1 MASRPGFWWVYVLER
16 EDGSW
21 YTGISTDP
29 RRRLE
34 QHRADRSCAVC
45 HAKMDSLGF
54 AMENFDPVG
63 AWRTRDGT
71 FAIDASGMLPEGKS
85 FDGPAELRAILRT
98 DGKEKFLRCLTEK
111 MLTYALGRGL
121 EAHDQRT
128 MDKIAKTVS
137 QRQYKF
143 SALVMEII
151 RSDPFQKRR
160 VPGRTP

>member
-1 MASRPGFWWVYVLER
+1 
-16 EDGSW
+16 
-21 YTGISTDP
+21 
-29 RRRLE
+29 
-34 QHRADRSCAVC
+34 
-45 HAKMDSLGF
+45 MDSLGF

-98 DGKEKFLRCLTEK
+98 DGKEKFLRCLTAK

-121 EAHDQRT
+121 EPYDQRT

-143 SALVMEII
+143 PRLLWKSSRAILS
-151 RSDPFQKRR
+151 RNGG